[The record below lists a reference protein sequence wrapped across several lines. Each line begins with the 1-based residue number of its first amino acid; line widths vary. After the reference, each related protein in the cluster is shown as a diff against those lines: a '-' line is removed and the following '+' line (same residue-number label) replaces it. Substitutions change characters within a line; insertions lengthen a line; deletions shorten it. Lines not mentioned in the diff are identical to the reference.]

1 MKFLIIQ
8 LFCRIDFPPSALEA
22 LSIGD
27 LASDSEVASSGELRK
42 IQKMLEKFMRDCARE
57 RSKDIYVF
65 ADGHECQDFH
75 SNLSKASYALIT
87 GIKLYPKQGQGHN
100 FLKLF
105 TAFQA

>member
-1 MKFLIIQ
+1 MKLLIIH
-8 LFCRIDFPPSALEA
+8 LYCRLDFPPSALEA

-27 LASDSEVASSGELRK
+27 LANESEIASSGELRK

-65 ADGHECQDFH
+65 ADGHERQDFH

-87 GIKLYPKQGQGHN
+87 GLSPFPSKALG
-100 FLKLF
+100 
-105 TAFQA
+105 